1 MDRRRASAIGE
12 ECRKSNDR
20 NVVSN
25 GTYSVDLNS
34 EWESTS
40 VGNPDSSI
48 YECYRSFYNYGSTYD
63 TSKFGSAV
71 MYIDIEDVETFT
83 LYIRR
88 DDGADTYE
96 QYVYIGASKLD
107 TGPGT
112 FGRNPRVP
120 SWVYGYS
127 SVQTTSSNLEDYKK
141 ITYTN
146 IPSGF
151 HTITILYNQAG
162 QFADGRGYIL
172 IPKNQAEK
180 IQISHSLTKGN
191 LSWNERPPL
200 DEIWYTSVNGRVVHP
215 KADTTWGSN
224 IVSNTFVNNKWVMKF
239 SGDIT
244 NFGDYDENGAFGH
257 NRNLRQISLPSVSK
271 VLGRSMFCGCR
282 NLEHITLPQYD
293 FRGCE
298 LYVFDNC
305 NKLKSMTLPTTF
317 VENGGLGLDFALPSL
332 STFYGD
338 TTPDGK
344 CCIVDNIFHGLVRS
358 VKGTYTIP
366 NGIQTIKGAAL
377 YGCHSLT
384 NIIIPNTVTDIGG
397 SAFGSCTGITTIT
410 LPNTIT
416 KINYSTFRGCYKLN
430 NIIIP
435 DTVTSI
441 EGDVFSFCTGL
452 TSVTFGRNVGSLG
465 YDCFYDCKNIKTIIS
480 KNLVAPTLQSSTF
493 RYMNSGGTLY
503 YPSGSDYSTWLTAL
517 NSWVGDHLYLP
528 QNYYDLEITAD
539 DVGGRRTNTT
549 IYWTCMSDGIDELSN
564 TSITGIKLS
573 GTTISSEFP
582 QNTSKTSTVEREI
595 SFTYNGL
602 TATTT
607 ITHGVWVDQRYT
619 VNLNNQW
626 QLSSSITNPNSDLY
640 DGVYQSY
647 ANKGVN
653 NSGDVMYVDIEG
665 YETFD
670 IYIRSYG
677 ESNFDYVMVSH
688 LDQTITQNTSYS
700 DSTLVKSHTKGNS
713 KSGTAIS
720 NYTLVKFDNIDG
732 DKHRISIIY
741 RKDGSYN
748 YGDDRGYVLIPKNQ

>member
-1 MDRRRASAIGE
+1 MDRRRGITIGE

-63 TSKFGSAV
+63 TSKLGSAV

-107 TGPGT
+107 MGPGT

-127 SVQTTSSNLEDYKK
+127 STQTTSSNLEDYKK
-141 ITYTN
+141 ITYNN
-146 IPSGF
+146 IPAGF
-151 HTITILYNQAG
+151 HTITILYNQDG
-162 QFADGRGYIL
+162 QYADGRGYLL
-172 IPKNQAEK
+172 IPKNQAKK
-180 IQISHSLTKGN
+180 IQISHSTTKGN
-191 LSWNERPPL
+191 ISWYERPPV
-200 DEIWYTSVNGRVVHP
+200 DEIWYTSVNGRKIHP
-215 KADTTWGSN
+215 SDKITWGAN
-224 IVSNTFVNNKWVMKF
+224 IVSNNFIDNKWVLKF
-239 SGDIT
+239 SDDIT
-244 NFGDYDENGAFGH
+244 NFGDYDEGGAFSQ
-257 NRNLRQISLPSVSK
+257 NRNLKQVSLPSVSK
-271 VLGRSMFCGCR
+271 VLGRYMFSGCR

-293 FRGCE
+293 FSGCE
-298 LYVFDNC
+298 LYVFDKC
-305 NKLKSMTLPTTF
+305 DKLKTMTLPSTF
-317 VENGGLGLDFALPSL
+317 KSGLGLDFALSAL
-332 STFYGD
+332 TTFYGD

-344 CCIVDNIFHGLVRS
+344 CCIGDNIFYGLVRS
-358 VKGTYTIP
+358 VKGTYAIP
-366 NGIQTIKGAAL
+366 NGTHTIKSGAF
-377 YGCHSLT
+377 YGCNSLT
-384 NIIIPNTVTDIGG
+384 NIIIPNTVNSIEQSTF
-397 SAFGSCTGITTIT
+397 SNCTGLTSIT

-416 KINYSTFRGCYKLN
+416 QIKDSTFRGCYNLS

-441 EGDVFSFCTGL
+441 AGSAFSNCTGL
-452 TSVTFGRNVGSLG
+452 TSVTLGRNLKSLG
-465 YDCFYDCKNIKTIIS
+465 WNTFYYCKNLKTIIS
-480 KNLVAPTLQSSTF
+480 KNTIAPTIQS
-493 RYMNSGGTLY
+493 NSFQSIYTGGTLY
-503 YPSGSDYSTWLTAL
+503 YPLGSDYSTWLSAL
-517 NSWVGDHLYLP
+517 SSWVGDHLYIP

-539 DVGGRRTNTT
+539 DVGGRSTKTT

-564 TSITGIKLS
+564 SSMVGVKLS

-626 QLSSSITNPNSDLY
+626 QLSSTITNPNSVLY

-741 RKDGSYN
+741 RKDGSSN